1 MKIVLAAE
9 ASKKIQRFFKLWGL
23 SFSIDGTVLFD
34 AFSNGRML
42 LRNLKRFGVNVENVR
57 HIVLSHEHWD
67 HFGGLEELLKVCTN
81 VKVYI
86 CKSFSRKFEEDL
98 RNSRSVDIV
107 RVSGPTQ
114 IVPGVFSSGEI
125 GGTFGG
131 KPIVEQCLI
140 VDRGEELDVLVG
152 CCHPGVDKMLRAV
165 IENFRKPIRL
175 LAGGFHL
182 MGKEREEISR
192 LVDEIERMK
201 VKMVMPCHCTGKEAV
216 ELFRERFQDRFI
228 AARVGLEL

>member
-1 MKIVLAAE
+1 MRIVLVVE

-23 SFSIDGTVLFD
+23 SFSIDDTVLFD
-34 AFSNGRML
+34 TFSNGRVL
-42 LRNLKRFGVNVENVR
+42 PKNLKKFGVNVEHIC
-57 HIVLSHEHWD
+57 HIVISHEHWD

-81 VKVYI
+81 VKLYI
-86 CKSFSRKFEEDL
+86 CRGFSREFEEKL
-98 RNSRSVDIV
+98 RNSYSVDIV

-125 GGTFGG
+125 SGTFGG
-131 KPIVEQCLI
+131 KPIVEQCLV

-152 CCHPGVDKMLRAV
+152 CCHPGVDKMLRTV
-165 IENFRKPIRL
+165 IENFRKPIQL

-182 MGKEREEISR
+182 IGKEQEEISR
-192 LVDEIERMK
+192 LVDEIEKMK
-201 VKMVMPCHCTGKEAV
+201 VKMVMPCHCTGEEAV